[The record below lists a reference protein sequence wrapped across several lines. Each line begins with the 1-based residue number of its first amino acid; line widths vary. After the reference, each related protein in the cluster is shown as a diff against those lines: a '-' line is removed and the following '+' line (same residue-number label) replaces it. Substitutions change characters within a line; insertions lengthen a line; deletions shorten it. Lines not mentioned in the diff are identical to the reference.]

1 MLSFIKKF
9 GGLVLSLL
17 VTPHVF
23 GFSFYGPAEAW
34 QTTEKNH
41 INRWFYGSVLRAE
54 SDSSFAF
61 FSVGPDGLGYG
72 GTTDLGGSK
81 NLGDEWRLNTPT
93 ITYAID
99 ASFYDY
105 FGSNGA
111 KAIDQAMAILNRLP
125 PVSRTSADLSEF
137 LTEGNQRVNQRAQA
151 LQLIDLKS
159 TVLHIMVE
167 RLGLFGETHVFDLHD
182 RVSYPG
188 TCNFDYATVIRNFDP
203 VTWEPTHFVNGTL
216 YTYNIADLCPA
227 FAEADSIERI
237 ANTTAFQFT
246 AVATQEGLIYGG
258 YYLNITRDDMGGL
271 RYLYRHD
278 NYNNEALPPDAIVS
292 PISSPWTP
300 VNVSFTN
307 AVQTNTTA
315 LRGGIEKVTFVK
327 TSFDSQFG
335 TGWTP
340 RTVKYSLPIVTNSHV
355 LHQSVQRRLRGP
367 DIIFRAADLTTGGF
381 NPAYQRS
388 SPFVISNS
396 AAAFGSGAGPGAFG
410 PQATITFNKVGP
422 ILLNA
427 TPFFLDEVTATN
439 GVSATTTFMWGS
451 FDGST
456 NAPIIY
462 PSGTS
467 ITDIESAVLNARLN
481 PPPDTSGTYNPLF

>member
-1 MLSFIKKF
+1 MLA
-9 GGLVLSLL
+9 LL
-17 VTPHVF
+17 AAPQVF
-23 GFSFYGPAEAW
+23 GFSFYGPIESW

-41 INRWFYGSVLRAE
+41 VDRWFYGAVLRAE
-54 SDSSFAF
+54 SDASFAF
-61 FSVGPDGLGYG
+61 FSVGPGGLGYG

-81 NLGDEWRLNTPT
+81 NLGDEYRLNTPS

-105 FGSNGA
+105 FGANGA
-111 KAIDQAMAILNRLP
+111 KAIDQAMAVLNRLP

-167 RLGLFGETHVFDLHD
+167 RMGLFGETHVFDLHD
-182 RVSYPG
+182 RVAYPG

-203 VTWEPTHFVNGTL
+203 VTWEPTRFVNGTL

-227 FAEADSIERI
+227 FAEADAIERI
-237 ANTTAFQFT
+237 GNTTAFQFT

-271 RYLYRHD
+271 RYLYRA
-278 NYNNEALPPDAIVS
+278 NNFNNESLPPDAVAS
-292 PISSPWTP
+292 TTTSPWTP
-300 VNVSFTN
+300 VGGTTTN
-307 AVQTNTTA
+307 AFRTNTLA
-315 LRGGIEKVTFVK
+315 LRGGIEKITFVK
-327 TSFDSQFG
+327 TQFDSQFG
-335 TGWTP
+335 VGWTP
-340 RTVKYSLPIVTNSHV
+340 RTVRYSVPIVTNSH
-355 LHQSVQRRLRGP
+355 LIYQPVQRRLTQP
-367 DIIFRAADLTTGGF
+367 DIVFRAADLTAGGF
-381 NPAYQRS
+381 NSTYRRS
-388 SPFVISNS
+388 SQVVISNNVPNS
-396 AAAFGSGAGPGAFG
+396 SGAGPGAFL
-410 PQATITFNKVGP
+410 PQATITFNKAGQV
-422 ILLNA
+422 ILNA
-427 TPFFLDEVTATN
+427 TPFFLDEVTSST
-439 GVSATTTFMWGS
+439 SFQWGS

-456 NAPIIY
+456 NAPIVY

-467 ITDIESAVLNARLN
+467 ISEIESAVLNSRLN